1 MSHQAVYL
9 LNHLQSA
16 LYICLALQLH
26 TPAMLSPTAHSQDG
40 RLEQLSELPFYT
52 CTVSRGFAFARRH
65 LEDAFIQSIHSV
77 KPVHVVLQG
86 SIKRQLEVITCIGK
100 AAAWLPHHVQQHAWG
115 AD

>member
-1 MSHQAVYL
+1 
-9 LNHLQSA
+9 
-16 LYICLALQLH
+16 
-26 TPAMLSPTAHSQDG
+26 MLSPTAHSQDG